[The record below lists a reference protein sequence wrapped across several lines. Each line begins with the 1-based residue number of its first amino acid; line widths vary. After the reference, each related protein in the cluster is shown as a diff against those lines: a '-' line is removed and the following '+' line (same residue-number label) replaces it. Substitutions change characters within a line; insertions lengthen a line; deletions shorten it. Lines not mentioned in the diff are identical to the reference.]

1 MYKRIIH
8 LFVLSCQKATF
19 LIEKQ
24 LHTSLLP
31 LEKLQLR
38 THLSLCK
45 YCTAYKH
52 KAVFLDNLMA
62 DARTADESN
71 HSFSEQEIDGLKER
85 YKSVIKETH
94 APERSPLSSSPSVE

>member
-8 LFVLSCQKATF
+8 LFVLSCEKATF

-24 LHTSLLP
+24 LHTTLSP

-45 YCTAYKH
+45 YCTTYKV
-52 KAVFLDNLMA
+52 KAIFLDKLLA
-62 DARTADESN
+62 DERTANESD
-71 HSFSEQEIDGLKER
+71 HVFSEEEVGNLSVKF
-85 YKSVIKETH
+85 KSVIKQTYENNTTK
-94 APERSPLSSSPSVE
+94 LSSSNL

>member
-8 LFVLSCQKATF
+8 LFVLSCEKATF

-24 LHTSLLP
+24 LHTLLSP

-45 YCTAYKH
+45 YCTAYKY
-52 KAVFLDNLMA
+52 KAIFLDKLMN
-62 DARTADESN
+62 DKKTMDESN
-71 HSFSEQEIDGLKER
+71 DLFSEQEVGDLKEKF
-85 YKSVIKETH
+85 KSAIKLTNE
-94 APERSPLSSSPSVE
+94 AGSP

>member
-24 LHTSLLP
+24 LHTPLLP
-31 LEKLQLR
+31 LEKWQLR

-52 KAVFLDNLMA
+52 KAVFLDNIMA
-62 DARTADESN
+62 DERTADESN
-71 HSFSEQEIDGLKER
+71 HSFSEQEIDRLKEK
-85 YKSVIKETH
+85 YKS
-94 APERSPLSSSPSVE
+94 LSVNRRKLCK

>member
-8 LFVLSCQKATF
+8 IFVLSCEKATF

-24 LHTSLLP
+24 LHTSLSP

-38 THLSLCK
+38 VHLSLCK

-52 KAVFLDNLMA
+52 KAVFLDKLMA
-62 DARTADESN
+62 DKRTIDEN
-71 HSFSEQEIDGLKER
+71 NLLFSEQEVNKLKEKF
-85 YKSVIKETH
+85 KSAVKLTNETGV
-94 APERSPLSSSPSVE
+94 S